1 MRRRFFTFLELI
13 IAVTIFMLISLALFT
28 FSHQVSE
35 SWSRLTVERNRFNEL
50 LAMDRAIDSILTNA
64 IPFMWKQV
72 DNGISSEIPFIVAE
86 KDYLRIACLHPIN
99 DPQEGAIRFVEF
111 VLEQGD
117 LKAVYTDRPFAF
129 WDEIDEDRR
138 STTIL
143 STEVAS
149 LEFEYADWSSDV
161 SVDWSER
168 LLWRTEWLEDT
179 DTDTDTDTDSDS
191 NNASQARSDI
201 PLAIRMTVTWEDGRQ
216 ESWLRRTMGNSYRER
231 YGTYKLP
238 QDNIP

>member
-1 MRRRFFTFLELI
+1 MVRRFFTFLELI
-13 IAVTIFMLISLALFT
+13 IAVTIFMLISLGLFS
-28 FSHQVSE
+28 FSKQVSD

-50 LAMDRAIDSILTNA
+50 LAMDRAIDGILTNA

-72 DNGISSEIPFIVAE
+72 DNGLSSEIPFMVAE
-86 KDYLRIACLHPIN
+86 SDYLRVATLHPLN
-99 DPQEGAIRFVEF
+99 DVQEGAIRFVEF
-111 VLEQGD
+111 VLEQGE
-117 LKAVYTDRPFAF
+117 LKAVYTDRPFAS

-138 STTIL
+138 MTTIL

-149 LEFEYADWSSDV
+149 LEFEYADWSSDI

-168 LLWRTEWLEDT
+168 LFWRTEWQEEDMGT
-179 DTDTDTDTDSDS
+179 ESTSE
-191 NNASQARSDI
+191 ARSDI

-216 ESWLRRTMGNSYRER
+216 ECWLRRTMGNSYRER

>member
-1 MRRRFFTFLELI
+1 MSRRFFTFLELI
-13 IAVTIFMLISLALFT
+13 IAVAIFILISLALFT
-28 FSHQVSE
+28 FSKQVSD

-50 LAMDRAIDSILTNA
+50 LAMDRAIDGILTNA

-72 DNGISSEIPFIVAE
+72 DNGISSEVPFMVAE
-86 KDYLRIACLHPIN
+86 SDYLRIATLHPLN
-99 DPQEGAIRFVEF
+99 DTQEGAIRFVEF
-111 VLEQGD
+111 VLEQGE

-138 STTIL
+138 TTTIL

-149 LEFEYADWSSDV
+149 LEFEYADWSSDI
-161 SVDWSER
+161 SIDWSER
-168 LLWRTEWLEDT
+168 LFWRTEWQEEET
-179 DTDTDTDTDSDS
+179 ETDSTS
-191 NNASQARSDI
+191 EARSDI

-216 ESWLRRTMGNSYRER
+216 ECWLRRTMGNSYRER

-238 QDNIP
+238 QDNTP